1 MVIHDKPANVF
12 EAGCIGTSP
21 MNFLEGVLKEEND
34 RLYVDLET
42 FRIYVPE
49 GRFKTAKMYVDKEVI
64 IGIRPEDIGD
74 YDFMPDANP
83 ENVVVVDVDVSE
95 LIGAEIYLHVSNGP
109 HSFTARVD
117 AHTKATDAEEHRL
130 VINNQKIHLFD
141 KETEKIIP

>member
-1 MVIHDKPANVF
+1 MTKPANVF
-12 EAGCIGTSP
+12 VAGFIGTLP

-42 FRIYVPE
+42 FKVYVPE
-49 GRFKTAKMYVDKEVI
+49 GKFKTAKMYVDKEI
-64 IGIRPEDIGD
+64 ILGIRPEDITD
-74 YDFMPDANP
+74 YDFMPDADP
-83 ENVVVVDVDVSE
+83 ENVVPVTVDVSE

-130 VINNQKIHLFD
+130 VFNNKKIHLFD
-141 KETEKIIP
+141 KDTEKVIP